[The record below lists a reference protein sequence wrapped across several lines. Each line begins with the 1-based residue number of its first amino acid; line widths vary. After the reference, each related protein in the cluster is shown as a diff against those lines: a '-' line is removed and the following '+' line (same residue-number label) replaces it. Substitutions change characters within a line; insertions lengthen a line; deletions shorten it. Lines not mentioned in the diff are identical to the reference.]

1 MNWPLQ
7 FGDPSRTLKNIT
19 DSMEEVRKDC
29 PTPALA
35 LSGFGMEEDV
45 LKCRMAGF
53 EGHLTKPV
61 SLQKLE
67 AAIWQLTGSN

>member
-1 MNWPLQ
+1 
-7 FGDPSRTLKNIT
+7 
-19 DSMEEVRKDC
+19 MEEVRKDC

-45 LKCRMAGF
+45 LKCRMTGF

-61 SLQKLE
+61 SLHKLE
-67 AAIWQLTGSN
+67 AVIWQLTGSN